1 VRSQESEQSH
11 ICVLGISILPISM
24 IFLVNF
30 GTVPTMCY
38 LFFNLFKEY
47 LTFFN
52 RFYDITWF
60 GAVCSSIVIN
70 THYIHSVVVQY
81 FVSGRASCVN
91 QYHYQSRKRRVVMRF
106 VHTTGKTWYTV
117 LYQHTMYVISLS
129 NISINTKFKQ
139 ITRVEIRF
147 TNVYNTL
154 GETTFCA
161 WRHVIVAFHSFDLL
175 TLLTL
180 TCFPRIPMNWRHDTI
195 VLQRRSRVT
204 SGHSFITTV
213 WWYNILYH
221 TPCIR

>member
-1 VRSQESEQSH
+1 
-11 ICVLGISILPISM
+11 
-24 IFLVNF
+24 
-30 GTVPTMCY
+30 MCY

-91 QYHYQSRKRRVVMRF
+91 QYHYESRKRQVVMRF
-106 VHTTGKTWYTV
+106 VHTTGKNWYTV

-129 NISINTKFKQ
+129 NNSINTTFKQ

-154 GETTFCA
+154 EEITFCA
-161 WRHVIVAFHSFDLL
+161 WRHVICCISFFWFAYVAYIDVFPPHSNDL
-175 TLLTL
+175 
-180 TCFPRIPMNWRHDTI
+180 
-195 VLQRRSRVT
+195 T
-204 SGHSFITTV
+204 SWHNSSAEKVSCNVGPFFYH
-213 WWYNILYH
+213 NILYH
-221 TPCIR
+221 TPCIFKFNGKRTKC

>member
-1 VRSQESEQSH
+1 MRSQESEQSH

-91 QYHYQSRKRRVVMRF
+91 QYHYESR
-106 VHTTGKTWYTV
+106 
-117 LYQHTMYVISLS
+117 
-129 NISINTKFKQ
+129 
-139 ITRVEIRF
+139 
-147 TNVYNTL
+147 
-154 GETTFCA
+154 
-161 WRHVIVAFHSFDLL
+161 
-175 TLLTL
+175 
-180 TCFPRIPMNWRHDTI
+180 
-195 VLQRRSRVT
+195 
-204 SGHSFITTV
+204 
-213 WWYNILYH
+213 
-221 TPCIR
+221 